1 MSGKWTLEKFGER
14 DEARQRG
21 ELNCKVELCVRQK
34 ERRSFVLLGIRNGEE
49 RSRAVDSAAMTS
61 AGDRLQ
67 LRSFQL
73 GGGGGGEKWGTL
85 PYFLQNHKGNVDN
98 LLIRIKRYY

>member
-73 GGGGGGEKWGTL
+73 GGGVGERSGEHYRIFYKI
-85 PYFLQNHKGNVDN
+85 
-98 LLIRIKRYY
+98 IRVMLTIY